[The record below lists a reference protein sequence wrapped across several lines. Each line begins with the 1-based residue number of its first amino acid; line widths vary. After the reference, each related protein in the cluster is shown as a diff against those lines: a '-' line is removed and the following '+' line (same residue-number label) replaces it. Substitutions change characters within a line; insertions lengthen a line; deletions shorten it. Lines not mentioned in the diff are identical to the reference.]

1 MRHDPL
7 TSGPVFLKQVTTL
20 SMLQFDKLASEEI
33 ELAVSN
39 LPSRESLPK
48 DNRSDLVN
56 QPFRFIEYNRSKHQC
71 SRTVR
76 YFRAKKIIHQ
86 HGRERMRS
94 FGVCFGVKERLV
106 KMHRSCFKPRSRPTI
121 A

>member
-20 SMLQFDKLASEEI
+20 SILQFDKLAPREI

-39 LPSRESLPK
+39 LPSRGSLPK
-48 DNRSDLVN
+48 ENRSDLVDQLSVSLN
-56 QPFRFIEYNRSKHQC
+56 TIVQKHQC

-76 YFRAKKIIHQ
+76 YFRAKTIIH
-86 HGRERMRS
+86 
-94 FGVCFGVKERLV
+94 
-106 KMHRSCFKPRSRPTI
+106 
-121 A
+121 